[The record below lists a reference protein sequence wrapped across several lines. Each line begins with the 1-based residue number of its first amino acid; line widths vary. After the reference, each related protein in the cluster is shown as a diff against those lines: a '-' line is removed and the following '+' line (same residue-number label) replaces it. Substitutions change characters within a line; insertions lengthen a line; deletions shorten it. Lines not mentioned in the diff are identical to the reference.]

1 MRYQLLTQL
10 TLVCLLSLSPWV
22 TRSAHAVPEGYRKST
37 ITLNASPVGLA
48 YHGGTLYVLESPQG
62 NVATLRTIHAD
73 GSFGSDL
80 TVTGTDDD
88 FFVGGMEFDP
98 FEQRL
103 LISDNATVGRI
114 YAVDLAGNQTT
125 VASGIEAIADLA
137 VRSTGEI
144 FASSAAS
151 GSGRVDQVDR
161 MSGATTTV
169 VTNLGYGAG
178 IAFDAAGDLLV
189 QDSDTTTLVGR
200 VQSVAITEV
209 PGGLTFA
216 PPTLVADG
224 LTASYGI
231 VPDSE
236 GDLFLTGFGGL
247 YALAGEPPMET
258 LFDSSGAAQQFST
271 AVAFS
276 AGSAPFEPL
285 TGLAGG
291 RLAYTTNSSGEDAE
305 LLTIIRPQAAANADF
320 NGDDLVDL
328 QDLNT
333 WSSSYGNP
341 AEVPSMGDADDN
353 GTVAANDLLIWQR
366 QFNPGQIGGVVVPEP
381 GSILLFTASFCTL
394 LGVRARRPKL

>member
-1 MRYQLLTQL
+1 MTSQPFFRFALF
-10 TLVCLLSLSPWV
+10 CLISLSPWV
-22 TRSAHAVPEGYRKST
+22 MRPAHALPDGYRKST
-37 ITLNASPVGLA
+37 IALNASPVGLA
-48 YHGGTLYVLESPQG
+48 YHAATLYVLESPQG

-80 TVTGTDDD
+80 TVTGSDEN

-98 FEQRL
+98 VEQRL
-103 LISDNATVGRI
+103 LVSDNATIGRI
-114 YAVDLAGNQTT
+114 YTVDLAGNQTT
-125 VASGIEAIADLA
+125 LTSGIEAIADLA

-161 MSGATTTV
+161 TTGATTAV
-169 VTNLGYGAG
+169 ATNLGFGAG

-189 QDSDTTTLVGR
+189 QDSDTTTFAGR
-200 VQSVAITEV
+200 VQSVAITEA

-247 YALAGEPPMET
+247 YELLGAPPVET
-258 LFDSSGAAQQFST
+258 SFDSNGVAGQFST
-271 AVAFS
+271 AVAFRS
-276 AGSAPFEPL
+276 GSAPFEPL
-285 TGLAGG
+285 AGLSGG
-291 RLAYTTNSSGEDAE
+291 RLAYTTNSFGEGAE